1 MRSQTRKGTTGLLV
15 SVAAVGAIAS
25 SCAQPQEIAGRQPGG
40 ALDKR
45 FTFEYGP
52 QNAAGI
58 SQGKNVKELFG
69 QLGAPYATYPL
80 GSATVYR
87 WGHGLHTAETDG
99 TASIRHDELLV
110 TASSD
115 GTIVGVSYKNKLQVS
130 GPFSVLAA
138 VPPP

>member
-1 MRSQTRKGTTGLLV
+1 MRSQTRKGTSGLLMG
-15 SVAAVGAIAS
+15 VATVGAIAS
-25 SCAQPQEIAGRQPGG
+25 GCAKPQEIAGREPGG

-45 FTFEYGP
+45 FSFEYGP

-58 SQGKNVKELFG
+58 SQGKNVRELFG

-87 WGHGLHTAETDG
+87 WGHGLHATETDG
-99 TASIRHDELLV
+99 TTSIRHDELLV

-115 GTIVGVSYKNKLQVS
+115 GTIVDVSYKNKFQV
-130 GPFSVLAA
+130 GGRLSVVADAA
-138 VPPP
+138 AK